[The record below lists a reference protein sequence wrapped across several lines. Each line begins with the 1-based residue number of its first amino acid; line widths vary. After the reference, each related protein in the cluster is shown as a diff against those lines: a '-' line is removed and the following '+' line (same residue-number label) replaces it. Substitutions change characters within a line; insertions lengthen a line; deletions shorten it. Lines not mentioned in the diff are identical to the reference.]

1 MHISR
6 GLAAFFVYK
15 MEFLTYAPNFN
26 TMGDMTFVLDA
37 STILAAMQGQPD
49 AHALLRAL
57 RAQTCDAAASLPLLL
72 QWQSALLAVAP
83 HGRTGAGQG
92 EAATRAFASALA
104 ALCRPVQLNPL
115 WRPQCRHP
123 VDDLLLATA
132 HAARA
137 THIVL
142 LRGATR
148 LSTRAQVLGVA
159 LVTPAQAL
167 QLLDGTAVDSTP
179 PLG

>member
-1 MHISR
+1 MYIPQ
-6 GLAAFFVYK
+6 GLEANFLYK
-15 MEFLTYAPNFN
+15 SQFLTYPQNFN
-26 TMGDMTFVLDA
+26 TIGDMTYVLDA
-37 STILAAMQGQPD
+37 STILAGMQGQPD

-72 QWQSALLAVAP
+72 QWQSAVLAVAP
-83 HGRTGAGQG
+83 QGSAGQG

-104 ALCRPVQLNPL
+104 ALCWPVQLNPL
-115 WRPQCRHP
+115 WRPQCRDP

-148 LSTRAQVLGVA
+148 LSARAQVLGVA
-159 LVTPAQAL
+159 LITPAQAL
-167 QLLDGTAVDSTP
+167 QMLGDTAVDSTP

>member
-1 MHISR
+1 
-6 GLAAFFVYK
+6 
-15 MEFLTYAPNFN
+15 
-26 TMGDMTFVLDA
+26 MTFVLDA
-37 STILAAMQGQPD
+37 STILAATQGQPD

-72 QWQSALLAVAP
+72 QWQSAVLAAAAP
-83 HGRTGAGQG
+83 GGKPGARRGA
-92 EAATRAFASALA
+92 AATRAFASALA
-104 ALCRPVQLNPL
+104 ALCQPVQLNPL
-115 WRPQCRHP
+115 WRPQCRDP

-148 LSTRAQVLGVA
+148 LAARAQTLGIA

-167 QLLDGTAVDSTP
+167 HVLDSTAVEPTP
-179 PLG
+179 SPT

>member
-1 MHISR
+1 LHSKKR
-6 GLAAFFVYK
+6 L
-15 MEFLTYAPNFN
+15 LTFAGHFN
-26 TMGDMTFVLDA
+26 TIGDMIFVLDA
-37 STILAAMQGQPD
+37 STILAATQGQPA
-49 AHALLRAL
+49 AHALLRAV

-72 QWQSALLAVAP
+72 QWQSALLAAVPPRGSA
-83 HGRTGAGQG
+83 AQG
-92 EAATRAFASALA
+92 GAATRAFAGALA
-104 ALCRPVQLNPL
+104 ALCQPVQLNPL
-115 WRPQCRHP
+115 WRPQCRDP

-142 LRGATR
+142 LRGAAR
-148 LSTRAQVLGVA
+148 LSTRAQVLGIA

-167 QLLDGTAVDSTP
+167 QILDGTAVDSTTP

>member
-1 MHISR
+1 M
-6 GLAAFFVYK
+6 LK
-15 MEFLTYAPNFN
+15 CQFLTSIAHFN
-26 TMGDMTFVLDA
+26 TIGDMTFVLDA
-37 STILAAMQGQPD
+37 STLLAATQGQSD

-72 QWQSALLAVAP
+72 DWQSAVLAAAP
-83 HGRTGAGQG
+83 RNGTGQGG
-92 EAATRAFASALA
+92 EAATRAFARALST
-104 ALCRPVQLNPL
+104 LCWPVQLNPL
-115 WRPQCRHP
+115 WRPQCRDP

-142 LRGATR
+142 LRGGRSTER
-148 LSTRAQVLGVA
+148 LAARAQRLGVE

-167 QLLDGTAVDSTP
+167 QLSSPT
-179 PLG
+179 